1 MNPSDGRSLKHVDE
15 TRIDAWLWAAR
26 FFKTRALAKQMVE
39 RGRVSRG
46 DAVCKPAQFVHPG
59 DVLRIVRGEETFVV
73 EVTALAAKR
82 GAVALAQAL
91 YRESAA
97 SVNAR
102 AAAREARRSERAGY
116 QPPSKRPDKR
126 ARRLLRALGDF
137 DAS

>member
-1 MNPSDGRSLKHVDE
+1 MARSYEVVVGAGHARDRNDSGYAGNGMNPSDGRSLKHVDE

-73 EVTALAAKR
+73 EVTAVAAKR

-91 YRESAA
+91 
-97 SVNAR
+97 
-102 AAAREARRSERAGY
+102 
-116 QPPSKRPDKR
+116 
-126 ARRLLRALGDF
+126 
-137 DAS
+137 